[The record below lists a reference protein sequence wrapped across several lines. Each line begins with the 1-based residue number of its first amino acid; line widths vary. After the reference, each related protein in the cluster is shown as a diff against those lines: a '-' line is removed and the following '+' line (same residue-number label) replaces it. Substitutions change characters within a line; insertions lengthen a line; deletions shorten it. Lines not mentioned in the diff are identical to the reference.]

1 MSITASKY
9 GGLAQQL
16 ISEGIVSE
24 AHMKTAQTE
33 SQQQQIGLVPY
44 LVDHKLANAY
54 QLAQMLSQA
63 FGDPLFDLDALS

>member
-33 SQQQQIGLVPY
+33 SQQQQIIWLTISWLMLIRSLRCYHKRLVILCLILMP
-44 LVDHKLANAY
+44 
-54 QLAQMLSQA
+54 
-63 FGDPLFDLDALS
+63 

>member
-24 AHMKTAQTE
+24 AHMKTAQTTVLT
-33 SQQQQIGLVPY
+33 GC
-44 LVDHKLANAY
+44 DRH
-54 QLAQMLSQA
+54 
-63 FGDPLFDLDALS
+63 